1 MNKKLF
7 MYLIIILLIIIFL
20 FVGWFAIK
28 NHKNNKKINEYI
40 PEEEISTKQL
50 RMTNISLFF
59 LNEENGEIG
68 EEIRQIDSKELLN
81 NPEEK
86 LINYLIEGPKNEK
99 LKKIIPENIKLMNN
113 YEKIKSLLEKNNGIL
128 LIEFS
133 ENISNLENYEKIKKA
148 IIQTVSQLNEINN
161 IKIINN

>member
-99 LKKIIPENIKLMNN
+99 LKKIIPENIKLIN
-113 YEKIKSLLEKNNGIL
+113 IEKNNGIL

-133 ENISNLENYEKIKKA
+133 ENISNLKNYEKIKKA

>member
-99 LKKIIPENIKLMNN
+99 LKKIIPENIKLIN
-113 YEKIKSLLEKNNGIL
+113 IEKNNGIL

-148 IIQTVSQLNEINN
+148 IIQTVSKLNEINN

>member
-68 EEIRQIDSKELLN
+68 EEIRQIDSIELLN

-99 LKKIIPENIKLMNN
+99 LKKIIPENIKLIN
-113 YEKIKSLLEKNNGIL
+113 IEKNNGIL

>member
-99 LKKIIPENIKLMNN
+99 LKKIIPENIKLIN
-113 YEKIKSLLEKNNGIL
+113 IEKNNGIL

>member
-99 LKKIIPENIKLMNN
+99 LKKIIPENIKL
-113 YEKIKSLLEKNNGIL
+113 ITIEKNNGIL

>member
-1 MNKKLF
+1 MNKKLS
-7 MYLIIILLIIIFL
+7 MYLIIVLLIIIFL

-28 NHKNNKKINEYI
+28 NHKNHKNNKKINEYI
-40 PEEEISTKQL
+40 PEEEISNKQL

-59 LNEENGEIG
+59 LNKENGEIE
-68 EEIRQIDSKELLN
+68 EEIRKIDSKELLN

-99 LKKIIPENIKLMNN
+99 LKKIIPENIKLIN
-113 YEKIKSLLEKNNGIL
+113 IDKNNGNL

-133 ENISNLENYEKIKKA
+133 ENISNLENYEKIEKA
-148 IIQTVSQLNEINN
+148 IIQTVSQLNEINK
-161 IKIINN
+161 IEIIIN

>member
-99 LKKIIPENIKLMNN
+99 LKKIITENIKLIN
-113 YEKIKSLLEKNNGIL
+113 IEKNNGIL

>member
-20 FVGWFAIK
+20 FVGWFVIK

-99 LKKIIPENIKLMNN
+99 LKKIIPENIKLIN
-113 YEKIKSLLEKNNGIL
+113 IEKNNGIL

-148 IIQTVSQLNEINN
+148 IIQTVSQLKEINN

>member
-28 NHKNNKKINEYI
+28 NHKNHKNHKKINEYI

-99 LKKIIPENIKLMNN
+99 LKKIIPENIKLIN
-113 YEKIKSLLEKNNGIL
+113 IEKNNGIL

>member
-99 LKKIIPENIKLMNN
+99 LKKIIPENIKLIN
-113 YEKIKSLLEKNNGIL
+113 IEKNNGIL

-161 IKIINN
+161 IKLINN

>member
-99 LKKIIPENIKLMNN
+99 LKKIIPENIKLIN
-113 YEKIKSLLEKNNGIL
+113 IEKNNGIL

-133 ENISNLENYEKIKKA
+133 ENMSNLENYEKIKKA

>member
-28 NHKNNKKINEYI
+28 NHKSNKKINEYI

-99 LKKIIPENIKLMNN
+99 LKKIIPENIKLIN
-113 YEKIKSLLEKNNGIL
+113 IEKNNGIL

>member
-1 MNKKLF
+1 MN
-7 MYLIIILLIIIFL
+7 IFQR
-20 FVGWFAIK
+20 
-28 NHKNNKKINEYI
+28 
-40 PEEEISTKQL
+40 KQL

-99 LKKIIPENIKLMNN
+99 LKKIIPENIKLIN
-113 YEKIKSLLEKNNGIL
+113 IEKNNGIL

-133 ENISNLENYEKIKKA
+133 ENISNLENYEKIEKA

>member
-99 LKKIIPENIKLMNN
+99 LKKIILENIKLIN
-113 YEKIKSLLEKNNGIL
+113 IEKNNGIL

>member
-59 LNEENGEIG
+59 FNEENGEIG

-99 LKKIIPENIKLMNN
+99 LKKIIPENIKLIN
-113 YEKIKSLLEKNNGIL
+113 IEKNNGIL

>member
-99 LKKIIPENIKLMNN
+99 LKKIIPENIKLIN
-113 YEKIKSLLEKNNGIL
+113 IEKNNGIL

-161 IKIINN
+161 IKIIKDRKRHV

>member
-20 FVGWFAIK
+20 FVGWFEIK

-99 LKKIIPENIKLMNN
+99 LKKIIPENIKLIN
-113 YEKIKSLLEKNNGIL
+113 IEKNNGIL

>member
-20 FVGWFAIK
+20 FVSWFAIK

-99 LKKIIPENIKLMNN
+99 LKKIIPENIKLIN
-113 YEKIKSLLEKNNGIL
+113 IEKNNGIL

>member
-68 EEIRQIDSKELLN
+68 EEIKQIDSKELLN

-99 LKKIIPENIKLMNN
+99 LKKIIPENIKLIN
-113 YEKIKSLLEKNNGIL
+113 IEKNNGIL

>member
-28 NHKNNKKINEYI
+28 NYKNNKKINEYI

-99 LKKIIPENIKLMNN
+99 LKKIIPENIKLIN
-113 YEKIKSLLEKNNGIL
+113 IEKNNGIL

-133 ENISNLENYEKIKKA
+133 ENISNLKNYEKIKKA

>member
-1 MNKKLF
+1 MKNK
-7 MYLIIILLIIIFL
+7 IPVIILLIIIFL

-99 LKKIIPENIKLMNN
+99 LKKIIPENIKLIN
-113 YEKIKSLLEKNNGIL
+113 IEKNNGIL